1 MYNVH
6 LLYVLVGVS
15 FVLVGVVSVCIS
27 GCDLCFS
34 GYVLVGVVS
43 VSGCVVICGH
53 PVPPCRPG
61 GLQCLL
67 AVLKLLMNLTHESDL
82 GSHRVGEQKGIMTAI
97 LNIILKVRRA
107 HMPSFSTHNSVEILI
122 PSTLTLCTPRAT

>member
-6 LLYVLVGVS
+6 LLYVLVGVTC
-15 FVLVGVVSVCIS
+15 VPVGVVSMCIS
-27 GCDLCFS
+27 GCGLRMS
-34 GYVLVGVVS
+34 GCVLVGVVS
-43 VSGCVVICGH
+43 VSVGVVICGH
-53 PVPPCRPG
+53 PVHPLCRPG

-97 LNIILKVRRA
+97 LNIMLKVRRA
-107 HMPSFSTHNSVEILI
+107 HLPSFA
-122 PSTLTLCTPRAT
+122 TLKVLKFLSHEL